1 MLLRKTFVTLII
13 LVITYEVIELLN
25 PNPLGGAYV
34 HVMAVVNKV
43 EDDIIS
49 QPFPLRQL
57 IGWS

>member
-1 MLLRKTFVTLII
+1 MI

-43 EDDIIS
+43 EGDIIS
-49 QPFPLRQL
+49 QPLPLRQL